1 MLSRNGRPNH
11 LTRLSTTTLTSRKIE
26 IILGPP
32 GTGKTTR
39 LMKLLGTYLDAG
51 GAPDRVAFVSFSRR
65 AINEVIE
72 KLGRNPEEFPYF
84 RTIHSTAYHFLGLT
98 REDVFSFKHWKA
110 FSELVGLPFSNAG
123 YEEPLW
129 DGTAG
134 DKCIAIYN
142 LARARGTSVEAEW
155 RNAMLPNLTLDTIG
169 AVLTAYEKFKKVNGL
184 WDFHDMIVKATGT
197 LPVDVLF
204 VDEAQDTSHAQW
216 RFLRS
221 SAKDVQRIIL
231 AGDDDQAVYAWSGAD
246 GDALRRFEG
255 HRRVLPQSFRLPLE
269 VKSLADDIIGRV
281 TKRVPKRF
289 DPRRDA
295 SGEVVRGEVTWR
307 RDASTLDL
315 RGKES
320 WLLLARSN
328 YQLESYREM
337 ARSQGVV
344 YTLEDG
350 SWSNTL
356 PAVKAARAYEH
367 LRKGHEVPRSEV
379 RSMLAMTNRKMEKLP
394 PVVVWTDLFSEEAL
408 TIPWMDAL
416 PHISDSDREYIRA
429 LLQGG
434 ESVTKKGRVRIGTVH
449 SVKGAEADHVV
460 LKSDISERVAHGA
473 RLDPEAEWRVQYVGV
488 TRAAKALHLILPTT
502 ATHWV
507 F

>member
-1 MLSRNGRPNH
+1 M
-11 LTRLSTTTLTSRKIE
+11 TDRKVE

-39 LMKLLGTYLDAG
+39 LLKLLGAYLDAG

-84 RTIHSTAYHFLGLT
+84 RTIHSTAYHFLGLS
-98 REDVFSFKHWKA
+98 REDVVQFKHWKM

-134 DKCIAIYN
+134 DKCIALYN
-142 LARARGTSVEAEW
+142 LARARGTTVEHEW
-155 RNAMLPNLTLDTIG
+155 QNAMLPNLTQNTLHV
-169 AVLTAYEKFKKVNGL
+169 VLKAYEKFKQVNGL
-184 WDFHDMIVKATGT
+184 WDFHDMIVKAKGE
-197 LPVDVLF
+197 LPVEVLF

-216 RFLRS
+216 QFLRR
-221 SAKDVQRIIL
+221 SAHGVPRIIL

-255 HRRVLPQSFRLPLE
+255 SRRVLPQSFRLPADI
-269 VKSLADDIIGRV
+269 KSLADSIIGRV
-281 TKRVPKRF
+281 KRRVPKHF
-289 DPRRDA
+289 DPRKNEDGSIA
-295 SGEVVRGEVTWR
+295 KGEVSWR
-307 RDASTLDL
+307 RDEATIDL

-328 YQLESYREM
+328 YQLESFREM

-344 YTLEDG
+344 YTLFDG
-350 SWSNTL
+350 TWSNTL
-356 PAVKAARAYEH
+356 PAVKAALTYER
-367 LRKGHEVPRSEV
+367 LRRGNEVARSDV
-379 RSMLAMTNRKMEKLP
+379 RSMLGYTNMKVEKLP
-394 PVVVWTDLFSEEAL
+394 PVVVWTDIYSENAL
-408 TIPWMDAL
+408 EIPWMAAL
-416 PHISDSDREYIRA
+416 PHISDRDREYIRA
-429 LLQGG
+429 LRQGG
-434 ESVTKKGRVRIGTVH
+434 ESVTQKGRVRIGTVH
-449 SVKGAEADHVV
+449 SVKGAEAHNVV
-460 LKSDISERVAHGA
+460 LKTDISERVSHGA
-473 RLDPEAEWRVQYVGV
+473 RLDPESEYRVQYVGV
-488 TRAAKALHLILPTT
+488 TRAFTNLHLILPSS
-502 ATHWV
+502 ATHWR